1 MIENVATYMTY
12 DIHWRCHSAMPCT
25 HMGQTSKILSNLD
38 FFQRLF
44 DLGHQNLPFGC
55 CYEKINNKKKQDISH
70 TVCGDGPRGRHSS
83 MRAHFRLSQ
92 RIPSQWLQYRILN
105 GSFNFLSRFCARLLG
120 SLLHSHCTLL
130 THKQLRSSSEIFP
143 FTSFVRYFQIN
154 TTDPLFTTTE
164 FYDHLS
170 FQTVNYGTNAA
181 FYLKI
186 YSCFTA
192 TCHLQPNSRF
202 LWKVRTILLHI

>member
-1 MIENVATYMTY
+1 MYSLVAQLVEHLKLNQEVPGSLPGWGIMIFFSSQGKPDCQSHLLSLRQSFTHPKMIENVATYMTY

-92 RIPSQWLQYRILN
+92 RIPSQ
-105 GSFNFLSRFCARLLG
+105 
-120 SLLHSHCTLL
+120 
-130 THKQLRSSSEIFP
+130 
-143 FTSFVRYFQIN
+143 
-154 TTDPLFTTTE
+154 
-164 FYDHLS
+164 
-170 FQTVNYGTNAA
+170 
-181 FYLKI
+181 
-186 YSCFTA
+186 
-192 TCHLQPNSRF
+192 
-202 LWKVRTILLHI
+202 